1 MANDA
6 KPKYFAP
13 AANAAMP
20 ARGRIA
26 ARTVGSYVP
35 KLTRKAFEKYGFS
48 AAALLT
54 DWETIVGKEIAG
66 YAMPE
71 RLKWP
76 RSVGYSGDVEPGA
89 EGRPG
94 AKLVV
99 RVDPAHALEVE
110 YQGAQ
115 ILERINAYFGYRA
128 VAEMRIVQA
137 PLTVKAAAAPQAL
150 PIKPAAPR
158 ETPELQAIPDEGLR
172 AALMRLQSAL
182 ESRASTA

>member
-6 KPKYFAP
+6 KPKYFASS
-13 AANAAMP
+13 ANAGMP

-26 ARTVGSYVP
+26 ARAIGSYVP

-66 YAMPE
+66 YALPE

-76 RSVGYSGDVEPGA
+76 RSVGYSDDVEEGA
-89 EGRPG
+89 QGRPG
-94 AKLVV
+94 AKLVL

-128 VAEMRIVQA
+128 VAEMRVVQTPLAAKAEPA
-137 PLTVKAAAAPQAL
+137 PKAL

-172 AALMRLQSAL
+172 AALMRLQSAV
-182 ESRASTA
+182 ESRTSPA